1 MHDSATIKPGK
12 DSVDITSILKKID
25 KDYILAH
32 AQKMGNSDF
41 AKVLRESET
50 IQKLAAK
57 DGPLQKFVND
67 VTLLIALVKD
77 YYTGTYRDI
86 PIKSVAAIAFTLLY
100 VLNPLD
106 LIPDFLPG
114 IGQLDDAA
122 VVALCLK
129 LIKDDLD
136 KYAQHTSQKPDS
148 TS

>member
-129 LIKDDLD
+129 IIKDDLTR
-136 KYAQHTSQKPDS
+136 YQEQKKEHPDDRA
-148 TS
+148 

>member
-1 MHDSATIKPGK
+1 M
-12 DSVDITSILKKID
+12 DINAILKKID
-25 KDYILAH
+25 KDFILSKAE
-32 AQKMGNSDF
+32 KLGNTDF
-41 AKVLRESET
+41 AKVLKESET

-57 DGPLQKFVND
+57 EGPLQKFVND

-100 VLNPLD
+100 ILNPLD

-129 LIKDDLD
+129 IIRDDLD
-136 KYAQHTSQKPDS
+136 KYAQHTTQQPDTKS
-148 TS
+148 